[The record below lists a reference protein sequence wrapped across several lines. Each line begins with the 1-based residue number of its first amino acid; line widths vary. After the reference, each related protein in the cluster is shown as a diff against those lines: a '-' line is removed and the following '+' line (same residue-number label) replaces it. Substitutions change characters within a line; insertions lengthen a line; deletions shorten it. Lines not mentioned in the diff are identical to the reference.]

1 MQTDKTLFD
10 EQGRPVQRILDLKIQ
25 DLEDRLVSGDL
36 TDDGVQ
42 WSDAHTTESVGQLEE
57 AFTKTIDPGVDGD
70 LLWLELGLTIRL
82 HASADNTAGKWKW
95 QARNKDGTWT
105 DIHSLV
111 TESDIDTEGTGA
123 IQRTRQGFANV
134 SGNLSAVPFELRL
147 MVQCDTADRT
157 VTAKVKSSSYARAV
171 YKAAY

>member
-10 EQGRPVQRILDLKIQ
+10 GQGRPVQRILDLKVQ
-25 DLEDRLVSGDL
+25 DFEDRLVSGDL
-36 TDDGVQ
+36 TEDGVQ
-42 WSDAHTTESVGQLEE
+42 WSEPYITQSVGELEE
-57 AFTKTIDPGVDGD
+57 AFIKTTDPGVDGD
-70 LLWLELGLTIRL
+70 LLWLEFGLTIHL

-105 DIHSLV
+105 DLHSLV
-111 TESDIDTEGTGA
+111 TESDIDTEATGA
-123 IQRTRQGFANV
+123 IQATRQAFPSLGD
-134 SGNLSAVPFELRL
+134 NLNEVPFQTRL

-157 VTAKVKSSSYARAV
+157 VTVKVKSSSYVRAP